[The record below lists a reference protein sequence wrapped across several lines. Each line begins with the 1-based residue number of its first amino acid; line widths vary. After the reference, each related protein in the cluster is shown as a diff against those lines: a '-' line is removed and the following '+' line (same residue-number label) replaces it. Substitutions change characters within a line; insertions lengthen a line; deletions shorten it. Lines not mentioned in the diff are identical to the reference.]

1 MKNLE
6 KEHYY
11 ILNEFRNDFNIKKKN
26 YIKKENPKIKD
37 LEIEKQNVEEIKTK
51 KKMEYTQDKKDDI
64 INEYMKEENIKYEN
78 NLKEEKKL
86 IDNEY
91 SFNIED
97 IKFEYTEN
105 EKDTINLYKNQINQ
119 IQNYSK
125 IIPNYNDII
134 NNFKLNVYFNC

>member
-1 MKNLE
+1 
-6 KEHYY
+6 
-11 ILNEFRNDFNIKKKN
+11 
-26 YIKKENPKIKD
+26 
-37 LEIEKQNVEEIKTK
+37 
-51 KKMEYTQDKKDDI
+51 MEYTQDYKDDI
-64 INEYMKEENIKYEN
+64 INEYMKEENKNYEN
-78 NLKEEKKL
+78 NLKDEKKL

-105 EKDTINLYKNQINQ
+105 EKETINLYKNQIYQ

-134 NNFKLNVYFNC
+134 NNFKLNVYL

>member
-1 MKNLE
+1 
-6 KEHYY
+6 
-11 ILNEFRNDFNIKKKN
+11 
-26 YIKKENPKIKD
+26 
-37 LEIEKQNVEEIKTK
+37 
-51 KKMEYTQDKKDDI
+51 MEYTQDYKDDI

-78 NLKEEKKL
+78 NLKDEKKL

-105 EKDTINLYKNQINQ
+105 EKETMNLYKNQINQ

-134 NNFKLNVYFNC
+134 NNFKLNVYFINNC

>member
-1 MKNLE
+1 
-6 KEHYY
+6 
-11 ILNEFRNDFNIKKKN
+11 
-26 YIKKENPKIKD
+26 
-37 LEIEKQNVEEIKTK
+37 
-51 KKMEYTQDKKDDI
+51 MEYTQDYKD
-64 INEYMKEENIKYEN
+64 
-78 NLKEEKKL
+78 EKKL

-105 EKDTINLYKNQINQ
+105 EKETINLYKNQIYQ

-134 NNFKLNVYFNC
+134 NNFKLNVYL